1 MSWVGK
7 APSMRIETQFSVFL
21 INKPGVLAAVT
32 GALAKAKVNIIALTL
47 ADAGEHGV
55 LRIVCDD
62 AAKARAVLSRAHDQW
77 TETDV
82 LVMELENR
90 PGAFSSVAQKLADS
104 HVNVSYA
111 YCTGGA
117 RGGRTTAVFKIPDLI
132 HAKMI
137 LQEGRQDQ
145 KETGR
150 LTRVPPG
157 RRRAR

>member
-1 MSWVGK
+1 
-7 APSMRIETQFSVFL
+7 MRIETQFSVFL

-62 AAKARAVLSRAHDQW
+62 PATARAVLSRAHDQW

-90 PGAFSSVAQKLADS
+90 PGAFSSIAQKLADD

-117 RGGRTTAVFKIPDLI
+117 PGGRTTAVFKIPDLI
-132 HAKMI
+132 HAKMV
-137 LQEGRQDQ
+137 LKEARDEQRQ
-145 KETGR
+145 TGR
-150 LTRVPPG
+150 SARASPRRPRG
-157 RRRAR
+157 R

>member
-1 MSWVGK
+1 
-7 APSMRIETQFSVFL
+7 MRIETQFSIFL

-62 AAKARAVLSRAHDQW
+62 PDKGRAVLGRAHDQW
-77 TETDV
+77 TETEV
-82 LVMELENR
+82 MVMELENR
-90 PGAFSSVAQKLADS
+90 PGVFANVAQRLADG

-117 RGGRTTAVFKIPDLI
+117 PGGRTTAVFKIPDLI
-132 HAKMI
+132 HAKMV
-137 LQEGRQDQ
+137 LRDVHEARKPSDAPARVSPR
-145 KETGR
+145 GR
-150 LTRVPPG
+150 L
-157 RRRAR
+157 RR

>member
-1 MSWVGK
+1 MH
-7 APSMRIETQFSVFL
+7 IETQFSIFL

-32 GALAKAKVNIIALTL
+32 GALAKAKVNIVALTL

-62 AAKARAVLSRAHDQW
+62 QDKARTVLGRAHDQW

-82 LVMELENR
+82 MVMELENR
-90 PGAFSSVAQKLADS
+90 PGAFANMAQRLADE

-117 RGGRTTAVFKIPDLI
+117 PGGRTTAVFKAPDLI
-132 HAKMI
+132 HAKMV
-137 LQEGRQDQ
+137 LRDAPEARKSSDASS
-145 KETGR
+145 
-150 LTRVPPG
+150 RVSPRG
-157 RRRAR
+157 RRRG